1 MTTSRKRYNRKWK
14 VQLSY
19 TTRKGQHMSGNIKVA
34 FIGNPNCG
42 KTTLF
47 NAYTGAKH
55 KVGNWPG
62 VTVEKKEGTVT
73 YKEQKITLVDLP
85 GVYSLS
91 PYSMEEILTRE
102 YLIDESPDVVVN
114 IVDASNLE
122 RNLYLT
128 LQLIELGKPVIVAL
142 NMMDVAESRGLIIHL
157 EQLKK
162 EMNLPVVKVIATK
175 KVGMDQLL
183 QEMVHVAGQELD
195 TPIQVNYGKNLEAEI
210 EKVISELGNKDIKQD
225 TLRWHAV
232 KLLENDQ
239 EVCKK
244 LNFNVEGDHE
254 EDIAKGKY
262 DYISTFIHKVLE
274 HTAENDETSSDRV
287 DKIITNRFAGLPIF
301 MAMMLAVFA
310 FTFKAGNYL
319 AGLLDIVFGAF
330 SDLVSQVLVNIG
342 AAEWL
347 SSLIVDGII
356 GGVGGIL
363 IFLPNIACL
372 FTAISILEDSGYMAR
387 VALIMDKF
395 MRKLGLSGKAFIP
408 MILGFGCSVPAIMT
422 ARTLEDERDR
432 LISILIT
439 PFMSCSARLPIY
451 ILFSR
456 IFFPGNEVLIAFS
469 LYLLGVVV
477 AILVALVFK
486 RTLSKGETAPL
497 ILELPAYKKPS
508 PLTIAIYVWEK
519 VKGYMI
525 KAGTVIFVA
534 SIIIWFI
541 LEFNFSGKTDI
552 THSIG
557 ASIGAFISP
566 IFAPLGFGNWQAS
579 LSLIA
584 GIMGKEI
591 VVSTMSV
598 IYGIGDL
605 MGDGDTAQ
613 FTAQLVA
620 AGFTQLSAY
629 AFMVFSLLYTPC
641 VAALGVIKK
650 ETNSW
655 KWMIFSFVYQFAV
668 AWVVAMVIYQI
679 GRMFI

>member
-1 MTTSRKRYNRKWK
+1 
-14 VQLSY
+14 
-19 TTRKGQHMSGNIKVA
+19 MSGNMKVA

-62 VTVEKKEGTVT
+62 VTVEKKEGTIV
-73 YKEQKITLVDLP
+73 YKGHKMTLVDLP

-102 YLIDESPDVVVN
+102 YIIDASPDVVVN
-114 IVDASNLE
+114 IIDASNLE

-128 LQLIELGKPVIVAL
+128 LQLIELGKPVILAL
-142 NMMDVAESRGLIIHL
+142 NMMDVAKNRGLIIHID
-157 EQLKK
+157 QLK
-162 EMNLPVVKVIATK
+162 EALNLPVIEVIATK
-175 KVGMDQLL
+175 KVGMDDLL
-183 QEMVHVAGQELD
+183 QEILETVRQESYD
-195 TPIQVNYGKNLEAEI
+195 PIQVNYGEEI
-210 EKVISELGNKDIKQD
+210 EMEISKLTTQLGNKLLKQD
-225 TLRWHAV
+225 TLRWHAI
-232 KLLENDQ
+232 KLLERDQ
-239 EVCKK
+239 EIYKK
-244 LNFNVEGDHE
+244 LNVQVIGHYE

-262 DYISTFIHKVLE
+262 DYISGFIHQVIE
-274 HTAENDETSSDRV
+274 HTADNDETASDRV
-287 DKIITNRFAGLPIF
+287 DKVITNRFAGLPIF

-310 FTFKAGNYL
+310 FTFKVGNYL

-330 SDLVSQVLVNIG
+330 GDLVSQLLVGID
-342 AAEWL
+342 AAQWL

-432 LISILIT
+432 LIAILIT

-469 LYLLGVVV
+469 LYLLGVVI
-477 AILVALVFK
+477 AILVALIFK
-486 RTLSKGETAPL
+486 KTLSKGETAPL

-541 LEFNFSGKTDI
+541 LAFNLSGKTDI

-557 ASIGAFISP
+557 ASIGQFISP
-566 IFAPLGFGNWQAS
+566 IFVPLGFGNWQAS

-605 MGDGDTAQ
+605 MGDGDTTQ
-613 FTAQLVA
+613 FMAQLVA

-655 KWMIFSFVYQFAV
+655 KWMIFSFVYQLAV
-668 AWVVAMVIYQI
+668 AWLVAMVVYQI
-679 GRMFI
+679 GRLFV

>member
-1 MTTSRKRYNRKWK
+1 
-14 VQLSY
+14 
-19 TTRKGQHMSGNIKVA
+19 
-34 FIGNPNCG
+34 
-42 KTTLF
+42 
-47 NAYTGAKH
+47 
-55 KVGNWPG
+55 
-62 VTVEKKEGTVT
+62 
-73 YKEQKITLVDLP
+73 
-85 GVYSLS
+85 
-91 PYSMEEILTRE
+91 MEEILTRE

-274 HTAENDETSSDRV
+274 HTAENDETTSDRV

-655 KWMIFSFVYQFAV
+655 KWMIFFFCLSIRSGLGSCNGYLSDWQDVY
-668 AWVVAMVIYQI
+668 ISNKSLLS
-679 GRMFI
+679 